1 MAPLRWDRSCY
12 LNKYF
17 CKFLIYFSKFF
28 RPLLVW
34 NRVGIHL
41 RRGNKTI
48 DWVCHQNIE
57 FLYLVLPEYN
67 SFASIT
73 WSWQF
78 WEDKTNHEGLVTMI
92 MILFS
97 IIVIMLLMKAWSQW
111 SWLYSPSSSSYCHDH
126 ILSPPPSPS
135 SSWYYGDQYL
145 FNDDLYKISNHP
157 IMTTRIRHPI
167 VQSWW
172 PI

>member
-1 MAPLRWDRSCY
+1 MLNVIRSCY

-97 IIVIMLLMKAWSQW
+97 IIVIMLSMKAWSQW

-126 ILSPPPSPS
+126 ILSPLPLPPPVDIMVTNIFLMMTCIR
-135 SSWYYGDQYL
+135 Y
-145 FNDDLYKISNHP
+145 P
-157 IMTTRIRHPI
+157 II
-167 VQSWW
+167 QSWS
-172 PI
+172 PV